1 MPPPQ
6 NSIRT
11 GGSLIQR
18 SKFRQLLSRLGVVPR
33 EAIWFGVNVGN
44 ELASNCDSCFVG
56 HSLCGDWKVAV
67 HIADE
72 HKSGGLR
79 TEILA
84 KYHQEVA
91 IMHIVFLIER
101 TS

>member
-1 MPPPQ
+1 MWEMSWQ
-6 NSIRT
+6 AIVT
-11 GGSLIQR
+11 LVSLGIA
-18 SKFRQLLSRLGVVPR
+18 FVVIGR
-33 EAIWFGVNVGN
+33 F
-44 ELASNCDSCFVG
+44 
-56 HSLCGDWKVAV
+56 AV

-72 HKSGGLR
+72 HKSGGGLR

-91 IMHIVFLIER
+91 IMHIVFLIEG

>member
-1 MPPPQ
+1 MWEMSWQ
-6 NSIRT
+6 AIVILV
-11 GGSLIQR
+11 SLGIA
-18 SKFRQLLSRLGVVPR
+18 FVVIGR
-33 EAIWFGVNVGN
+33 F
-44 ELASNCDSCFVG
+44 
-56 HSLCGDWKVAV
+56 AV
-67 HIADE
+67 HIPDE